1 MSDPV
6 LAFQSLLALYRR
18 DDAIPSRRKNV
29 PKRIIP
35 SSYNPPP
42 CETKAEG
49 GGSVKRVSFCLWK
62 SICVLDCN
70 VFDFFGLVLH
80 SVLCFCCHY
89 QHIGQ
94 HCTAGGDEFVF

>member
-80 SVLCFCCHY
+80 FVLCFCCHY

>member
-49 GGSVKRVSFCLWK
+49 GGSVKRVLCFCLWK

-70 VFDFFGLVLH
+70 VFVCGRV
-80 SVLCFCCHY
+80 
-89 QHIGQ
+89 
-94 HCTAGGDEFVF
+94 FVY